1 MKKLLYDHLCERSRR
16 LGRGINVT
24 LLGYG
29 ISNRAVLD
37 LVMSIPCVNGVTVR
51 QRGLAD
57 CELPN
62 GIGLIASDDAFDS
75 ICEDVIIP
83 SPSVRRERLTIPR
96 DAEFISDYDL
106 LFAKNPARL
115 FTVSGSDGKST
126 TVSLASLLLSPQFP
140 KLFTGGNLGT
150 PLWRADASAEA
161 FLLELSSFTLR
172 YSVPRSTRALL
183 TNVTPNHLDWHADLD
198 EYKNTKLALIKNASE
213 PILNLEDKV
222 SESIAR
228 DLSAFCLISDTIP
241 HETIK
246 ALYKTEHTVT
256 VEKKGVC
263 LDGEAIVSAN
273 RIKRHER
280 YAILNLASAI
290 ALSLGYT
297 DKERICEIAE
307 SFDGLPE
314 RCERIYKDGIT
325 YVSSSID
332 TTPQRTATTLNGLDA
347 EVRII
352 LGGRGKG
359 LPLDTLK
366 APLIRYAKRIS
377 VYGEIAG
384 EILKWLENDDD
395 LSAIPTA
402 NFNTFREAVD
412 DADANT
418 EQVKTVLLSPAATA
432 YGEFSDFTQRGRT
445 FKDYLANKHSNI

>member
-359 LPLDTLK
+359 LSLDPLRE
-366 APLIRYAKRIS
+366 PLLRFAKRIGI
-377 VYGEIAG
+377 YGEIG
-384 EILKWLENDDD
+384 EEMISFIESDGE
-395 LSAIPTA
+395 LSSIPHKR
-402 NFNTFREAVD
+402 FNSMKEAFIYVTE
-412 DADANT
+412 DASVGD
-418 EQVKTVLLSPAATA
+418 TVLLSPAATS
-432 YGEFSDFTQRGRT
+432 YGEFASYSERGKS
-445 FKDYLANKHSNI
+445 FKDYISKKHDKI

>member
-37 LVMSIPCVNGVTVR
+37 LVMSIPCVNGVTIR

-83 SPSVRRERLTIPR
+83 SPSVRRERLTIPNG
-96 DAEFISDYDL
+96 AEFISDYDL

-228 DLSAFCLISDTIP
+228 ELSAFCLISDTIP

-256 VEKKGVC
+256 VEKKGVY

-297 DKERICEIAE
+297 DKARICEIAE

-332 TTPQRTATTLNGLDA
+332 TTPQRTATTLNGLGA

-359 LPLDTLK
+359 LSLDPLRE
-366 APLIRYAKRIS
+366 PLLRFAKRIGI
-377 VYGEIAG
+377 YGEIG
-384 EILKWLENDDD
+384 EEMISFIESDGE
-395 LSAIPTA
+395 LSSIPHKC
-402 NFNTFREAVD
+402 FNSMKEAFIYV
-412 DADANT
+412 T
-418 EQVKTVLLSPAATA
+418 EDVSVGDTVLLSPAATS
-432 YGEFSDFTQRGRT
+432 YGEFASYSERGKS
-445 FKDYLANKHSNI
+445 FKDYISKKHDKI